1 MVTFYILWGSICQA
15 LQSDYQSIDGLWE
28 HLFPLEG
35 GTLPKVGISFAQRH
49 VLW

>member
-15 LQSDYQSIDGLWE
+15 LQSDFQRDSLRE

-35 GTLPKVGISFAQRH
+35 ET
-49 VLW
+49 